1 MAPPLIH
8 FWSVPIFRFR
18 PHPSDLL
25 SRSSYRTRHCSR
37 SVSSIVLSLAHQL
50 LLFFVVRNLLLPT
63 KECTSWLVSLPQ
75 VQTRSLPQML
85 LVLYSLGLAQ
95 PSLLAPFPFW
105 DLFSFLVDSQVSMV
119 TCCWHHQP
127 LKPVP
132 LSPFLQASFII
143 AKWRIYQNKG
153 QISIK
158 MIPPKIV
165 IFFAWQTPF

>member
-1 MAPPLIH
+1 MAIKKKKILVCNMVPLNP
-8 FWSVPIFRFR
+8 FLECFFFRFR

-25 SRSSYRTRHCSR
+25 SRSSYQTRHCSM
-37 SVSSIVLSLAHQL
+37 SVSSSVLALAHL
-50 LLFFVVRNLLLPT
+50 LLLSFVVRNLLLPT

-75 VQTRSLPQML
+75 DQTRSLPQML
-85 LVLYSLGLAQ
+85 LVLYSWGLAQ

-119 TCCWHHQP
+119 TWHHQP

-132 LSPFLQASFII
+132 LSPFLQASVII
-143 AKWRIYQNKG
+143 AKWRTYQNRE

-158 MIPPKIV
+158 MI
-165 IFFAWQTPF
+165 W